1 MGGTVALRGG
11 GALLGGHVVVVA
23 SPSIV
28 PWQLLDYL
36 VGGQQITI
44 ATMILTVDGRGI
56 ISVLHGPAAFL
67 LRFDNWRRPN
77 LEGQGPDLRAFPC
90 S

>member
-1 MGGTVALRGG
+1 MRMRPPCRDASRAVDSVSTCERQTVGQEMGGTVALRGG

-36 VGGQQITI
+36 VRGQQITI
-44 ATMILTVDGRGI
+44 ATMILTVDAGALVPR
-56 ISVLHGPAAFL
+56 S
-67 LRFDNWRRPN
+67 
-77 LEGQGPDLRAFPC
+77 
-90 S
+90 